1 MHYGIL
7 SILLIFFIFVSR
19 IGEQIQRRIEADH
32 LSSTSFPLFLPS
44 SLLSAPPLVR
54 TSSSKRPAATFHIQV
69 QYSSKTK
76 DSMKL
81 KSSFHYKCL
90 KPAFVFY
97 LKEVEM
103 KDSVEKTAAS
113 CEKNRPVSLF
123 QRLQDLKRE
132 LSSQKEEER
141 VCDLK
146 LKCLLDIIE
155 NWRCLNIT
163 AAAECHF

>member
-1 MHYGIL
+1 MGFCLFY
-7 SILLIFFIFVSR
+7 SFFLICVSR

-32 LSSTSFPLFLPS
+32 LSSVSFPLFLPS
-44 SLLSAPPLVR
+44 TLLSAPPLVR
-54 TSSSKRPAATFHIQV
+54 SSSSKRPAATFHLQV
-69 QYSSKTK
+69 QYFSKTK
-76 DSMKL
+76 DCMKL
-81 KSSFHYKCL
+81 KCSFHYNGL
-90 KPAFVFY
+90 KPVFVFY

-113 CEKNRPVSLF
+113 CEKHRPVSLF
-123 QRLQDLKRE
+123 QRFQDLKSE

-146 LKCLLDIIE
+146 LKCLLDIVE

-163 AAAECHF
+163 AAAEGHF